1 MAIELSKEALEN
13 IKNYK
18 YETNGWTYMDNKFNP
33 FWEFCVRNI
42 SKKVAPNLL
51 TCIGIIFPI
60 IAFIYLCTYDLS
72 CSLVLPRSVF
82 LLGAFSM
89 FWYQTIDAIDGK

>member
-1 MAIELSKEALEN
+1 
-13 IKNYK
+13 
-18 YETNGWTYMDNKFNP
+18 MDNKFNP
-33 FWEFCVRNI
+33 FWEFCVSNI

-51 TCIGIIFPI
+51 TCIGIIVPI
-60 IAFIYLCTYDLS
+60 ISFIYLCTYDLS
-72 CSLVLPRSVF
+72 CSIVLPPSVF